1 MGKAELEGDA
11 ERVASER
18 GSDEDKKER
27 IRNAS
32 LLNRTDRRD
41 AEQMGPHSKNGLAGL
56 PPPTPTP
63 KQPPTA

>member
-32 LLNRTDRRD
+32 L
-41 AEQMGPHSKNGLAGL
+41 
-56 PPPTPTP
+56 
-63 KQPPTA
+63 